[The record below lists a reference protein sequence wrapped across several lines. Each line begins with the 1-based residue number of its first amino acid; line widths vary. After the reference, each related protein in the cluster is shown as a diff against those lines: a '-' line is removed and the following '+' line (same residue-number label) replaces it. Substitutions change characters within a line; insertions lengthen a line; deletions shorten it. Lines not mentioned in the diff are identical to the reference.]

1 MEDVIAPIADITRKQ
16 HAANQIMQPKT
27 QAEVNLKY
35 NSKVR
40 TSAAASKKEDRGRDS
55 QRKLASH

>member
-1 MEDVIAPIADITRKQ
+1 MEDVTADITRKQ
-16 HAANQIMQPKT
+16 LQPKA
-27 QAEVNLKY
+27 QA

-40 TSAAASKKEDRGRDS
+40 TSAAASKKEDDS

>member
-16 HAANQIMQPKT
+16 LAANQIMHPKA

-40 TSAAASKKEDRGRDS
+40 TSAAV
-55 QRKLASH
+55 

>member
-1 MEDVIAPIADITRKQ
+1 MEDVIAPITRKQ
-16 HAANQIMQPKT
+16 HAVMHPKA

-40 TSAAASKKEDRGRDS
+40 TSAAV
-55 QRKLASH
+55 

>member
-1 MEDVIAPIADITRKQ
+1 MEDVTADITRKQ
-16 HAANQIMQPKT
+16 LAANQIMHPKA
-27 QAEVNLKY
+27 QAEVY

-40 TSAAASKKEDRGRDS
+40 TSAAVSKKEDDS